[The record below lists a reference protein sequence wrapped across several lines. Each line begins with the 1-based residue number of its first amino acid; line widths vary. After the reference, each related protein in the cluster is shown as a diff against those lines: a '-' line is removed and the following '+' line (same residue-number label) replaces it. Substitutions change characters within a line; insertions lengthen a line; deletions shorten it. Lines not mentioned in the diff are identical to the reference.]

1 MQKSSRHIKSIDLD
15 KPSAATYKMDL
26 FRRMAASWFL
36 KAAEK
41 DKLLVA
47 PRFLLGFC

>member
-1 MQKSSRHIKSIDLD
+1 MQKSSRHIKCIELD
-15 KPSAATYKMDL
+15 KAWAATYEIDL

-41 DKLLVA
+41 EKS
-47 PRFLLGFC
+47 RFLLGFC